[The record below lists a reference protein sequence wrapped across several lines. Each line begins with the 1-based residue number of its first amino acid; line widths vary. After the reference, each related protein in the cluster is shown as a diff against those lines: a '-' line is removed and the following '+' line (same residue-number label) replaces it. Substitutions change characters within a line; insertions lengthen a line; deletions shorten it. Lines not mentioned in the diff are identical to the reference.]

1 MMCGENVVT
10 CLSVCLFVCVYS
22 AFVEV
27 YWSFILLLL
36 SYLKLRATKDRLCN
50 MLHPFLRLFC
60 ILFYADFITLSF
72 SLQDDINNTLCVHSV
87 IL

>member
-1 MMCGENVVT
+1 MLT

-27 YWSFILLLL
+27 YWSFILLPLF
-36 SYLKLRATKDRLCN
+36 YLKLRASKDRLCYV
-50 MLHPFLRLFC
+50 LHPFLRLFS
-60 ILFYADFITLSF
+60 ILFEPDFITLSF
-72 SLQDDINNTLCVHSV
+72 SLQDDMNNTLCVHSV